1 MTEEEFAQ
9 ILSCD
14 EQEADRIFEARRREV
29 EVELTATLNALD
41 KAQS

>member
-1 MTEEEFAQ
+1 MTQEEFSKV
-9 ILSCD
+9 LSCD

-29 EVELTATLNALD
+29 EAELVATLNALD